1 VSSRR
6 SRRILTD
13 VGLLAAT
20 VIVVVLAIFAVG
32 LLAVV
37 YWR

>member
-13 VGLLAAT
+13 AGLLAAT
-20 VIVVVLAIFAVG
+20 VIVVVLAIFA
-32 LLAVV
+32 LAFLVS
-37 YWR
+37 YLT